1 MKTLEKNISVQ
12 RIAQSKL
19 SEVDMNDIPFGR
31 VFSDHMFVARYKDGA
46 WQRPEIMPYGKMQLA
61 PSLTALNYG
70 QSVFEGMKATRNNQ
84 GEAVLF
90 RPEENWKRINRSA
103 HRLCMPQIPKEI
115 FMDGL
120 TELVSM
126 DQGWIPTPE
135 QGSLY
140 LRPLYFGADEFIG
153 VKPASEYIFTIFTCP
168 VGPFYAEPVN
178 LLVSREFVRAATGG
192 TGAAKAAG
200 NYAGSL
206 YPDKLAKAQGYNNVL
221 WLDAKE
227 LKYVEECGTMNMFFV
242 VDDVV
247 LTPELSGTIL
257 EGITRASAIQL
268 LKDNGFNL
276 EIRPISIYEIQAA
289 SREGRLQESFG
300 VGTAAVVS
308 HIAKIGF
315 GGEDMILPPLEER
328 KVGNWLNQRMADIKS
343 GVVEDPYGWMHVV

>member
-19 SEVDMNDIPFGR
+19 SDVDMNNIPFGR
-31 VFSDHMFVARYKDGA
+31 VFSDHMFVAKYKDGA
-46 WQRPEIMPYGKMQLA
+46 WQRPEILPYGKMQLA

-70 QSVFEGMKATRNNQ
+70 QSVFEGMKATKNIN

-103 HRLCMPQIPKEI
+103 HRLCMPQIPKEL

-120 TELVSM
+120 QELV
-126 DQGWIPTPE
+126 DLDRAWIPTPE

-140 LRPLYFGADEFIG
+140 LRPLYFGADEYIG
-153 VKPASEYIFTIFTCP
+153 VRPADEYIFTIFTCP
-168 VGPFYAEPVN
+168 VGPFYAEPVS
-178 LLVSREFVRAATGG
+178 LLVSKEYVRAATGG

-206 YPDKLAKAQGYNNVL
+206 FPDKLAKAQGYNNVL

-242 VDDVV
+242 IDDVV
-247 LTPELSGTIL
+247 LTPQLSGTIL
-257 EGITRASAIQL
+257 EGITRASVIQL
-268 LKDNGFNL
+268 LKDNGYTL
-276 EIRPISIYEIQAA
+276 EVRPISIYEIEAA
-289 SREGRLQESFG
+289 SHEGRLQESFG

-315 GGEDMILPPLEER
+315 GGKDMILPPLEDR
-328 KVGNWLNQRMADIKS
+328 KVGNWLNDRMAAIKA
-343 GVVEDPYGWMHVV
+343 GEVEDPYGWMQVV